1 MIKSS
6 AESCAECGSVLRR
19 TEKFCPSCGNCVSA
33 DDTSD
38 EIVLDMTLPISLGY
52 PEAINVNIDNPSAV
66 KTSRADLE
74 FYPYYVIEY
83 KIDIQRIDP
92 SGNKH
97 NLQNHEIVIV
107 DASNAELLSDTKR
120 MMEFV
125 SKLNPFTSANKKDLV
140 HGGIIERNQII
151 HDLKNVEPIR
161 DHRLLLTSDYGI
173 NIIDNKISLTV
184 AEKTVMQ
191 DVIIRNSKEVSY
203 RIRKRKGKTEERKL
217 QIVPK
222 RHEIEIRRKSLVYVP
237 KWKISFRS
245 GDFEYKRTALAAS
258 CIFTADEI
266 ALCSM
271 HSSLAKIWNR
281 HKRTIAVCE
290 ICGGAF
296 CNDHIF
302 RINQMYYCKD
312 HLPSRQVNVNEP

>member
-1 MIKSS
+1 MIKSFV
-6 AESCAECGSVLRR
+6 ESCVECGSVLRG
-19 TEKFCPSCGNCVSA
+19 TDKFCPSCGNRVST
-33 DDTSD
+33 DDTHD
-38 EIVLDMTLPISLGY
+38 EIILDVTLPISLEY
-52 PEAINVNIDNPSAV
+52 TDAIKININNPSTV
-66 KTSRADLE
+66 KISKVDLE

-83 KIDIQRIDP
+83 EIDIQRIDP

-107 DASNAELLSDTKR
+107 DATNAELLSDTKR
-120 MMEFV
+120 TMEFV
-125 SKLNPFTSANKKDLV
+125 SKINPFSSANKKSIV
-140 HGGIIERNQII
+140 HDGIFERNQII
-151 HDLKNVEPIR
+151 HDLKNVEHIR

-173 NIIDNKISLTV
+173 NIINNKVSLIV
-184 AEKTVMQ
+184 AEKTVIQ
-191 DVIIRNSKEVSY
+191 DIVMRNSKEVSY
-203 RIRKRKGKTEERKL
+203 SITKRKGKTEEKKL

-222 RHEIEIRRKSLVYVP
+222 RHDIEIKRKSLVYVP

-245 GDFEYKRTALAAS
+245 GDFEYKRTALAPS
-258 CIFTADEI
+258 CIFIVDEI
-266 ALCSM
+266 ALCPM

-281 HKRTIAVCE
+281 QKRSIAVCE

-312 HLPSRQVNVNEP
+312 HLPSDT

>member
-6 AESCAECGSVLRR
+6 TEFCIECGSVLRR
-19 TEKFCPSCGNCVSA
+19 TEKFCPSCGNCVST

-52 PEAINVNIDNPSAV
+52 SEVIKVNTDNPSAV
-66 KTSRADLE
+66 KTSRVDLE

-83 KIDIQRIDP
+83 EIDIQRIDP

-97 NLQNHEIVIV
+97 NLQNHEIIVV
-107 DASNAELLSDTKR
+107 DASNAELLSDTKKT
-120 MMEFV
+120 MEFV
-125 SKLNPFTSANKKDLV
+125 SKLNPFSSASKKDSV
-140 HGGIIERNQII
+140 HVGIIERNQII
-151 HDLKNVEPIR
+151 HDLKNMEPIK

-173 NIIDNKISLTV
+173 NIMDNKVSLTD
-184 AEKTVMQ
+184 AEKTVMR

-203 RIRKRKGKTEERKL
+203 KIRKRKGKTEERKL
-217 QIVPK
+217 RIVPK
-222 RHEIEIRRKSLVYVP
+222 HYEIVIKRKSLVYVP

-245 GDFEYKRTALAAS
+245 GDFEYKRMALAAS
-258 CIFTADEI
+258 CIFITDEI
-266 ALCSM
+266 ASCPM
-271 HSSLAKIWNR
+271 HSSVAKIWNR

-302 RINQMYYCKD
+302 RINQICYCKD
-312 HLPSRQVNVNEP
+312 HLPNDT

>member
-6 AESCAECGSVLRR
+6 AESCTECGSMLRG
-19 TEKFCPSCGNCVSA
+19 TEKFCPSCGNCVST
-33 DDTSD
+33 DDTSK
-38 EIVLDMTLPISLGY
+38 EIVLDMTLPISLSY
-52 PEAINVNIDNPSAV
+52 NEAIKVNIDNPFAV

-83 KIDIQRIDP
+83 EIDIQRIDP

-120 MMEFV
+120 TMEFV
-125 SKLNPFTSANKKDLV
+125 SKLNPFSSANKKDLV

-161 DHRLLLTSDYGI
+161 DHRLLLTNDYGI
-173 NIIDNKISLTV
+173 NIIDNKVSLTV
-184 AEKTVMQ
+184 VEKTVMQ

-222 RHEIEIRRKSLVYVP
+222 HHEIGIKRKSLVYVP
-237 KWKISFRS
+237 KWKINFRS
-245 GDFEYKRTALAAS
+245 GDFEYKRKALAAS
-258 CIFTADEI
+258 CILVADEI
-266 ALCSM
+266 AYCPM

-281 HKRTIAVCE
+281 HERTTAVCE
-290 ICGGAF
+290 ICGRAF

-302 RINQMYYCKD
+302 RDNQMYYCKD
-312 HLPSRQVNVNEP
+312 HLPSDT

>member
-6 AESCAECGSVLRR
+6 ADSCTECGSVLRG
-19 TEKFCPSCGNCVSA
+19 TEKFCPSCGNRVST

-38 EIVLDMTLPISLGY
+38 EIVLDVTLPISLEY
-52 PEAINVNIDNPSAV
+52 TEAIKININNPSTV
-66 KTSRADLE
+66 KISKADLE

-92 SGNKH
+92 SGKKH
-97 NLQNHEIVIV
+97 NLQNHEIVMV
-107 DASNAELLSDTKR
+107 DASNAELLSDAKR
-120 MMEFV
+120 TMEFV
-125 SKLNPFTSANKKDLV
+125 SKLNPFSSANKKDLV

-173 NIIDNKISLTV
+173 NIIDNKASLIV
-184 AEKTVMQ
+184 AEKAVMQ
-191 DVIIRNSKEVSY
+191 DVIIRNTKQVSY
-203 RIRKRKGKTEERKL
+203 KIRKRNGKTEERKL
-217 QIVPK
+217 QIVPR
-222 RHEIEIRRKSLVYVP
+222 RHEIGIERKSLVYVP
-237 KWKISFRS
+237 KWNITFRS
-245 GDFEYKRTALAAS
+245 GDFEYKRMALAAS
-258 CIFTADEI
+258 CIIIADEI
-266 ALCSM
+266 ALCHM
-271 HSSLAKIWNR
+271 HSLLAKIWNR

-290 ICGGAF
+290 ICGRAF

-312 HLPSRQVNVNEP
+312 HLPSDA